1 MFNLK
6 IIYKKKYTFIL
17 NGKKKKKTIGTQ
29 KYDEW
34 AHELMNKNKGR
45 GINTPKK
52 IIIKLW
58 KKQWDGKMQCHIF
71 VGADSQ

>member
-1 MFNLK
+1 
-6 IIYKKKYTFIL
+6 
-17 NGKKKKKTIGTQ
+17 
-29 KYDEW
+29 
-34 AHELMNKNKGR
+34 MNKNKGR